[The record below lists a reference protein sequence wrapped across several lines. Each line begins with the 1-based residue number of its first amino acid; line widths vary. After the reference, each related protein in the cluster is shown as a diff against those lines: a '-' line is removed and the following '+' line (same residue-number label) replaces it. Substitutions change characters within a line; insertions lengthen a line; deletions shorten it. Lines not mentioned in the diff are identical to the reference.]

1 MPLGENLKTA
11 RESKKMTQKELAGRV
26 QVNSVNICY
35 FENGY
40 KIPSIATL
48 VRIADVLD
56 CSIDGLLD
64 RNENH
69 ANRKEN

>member
-1 MPLGENLKTA
+1 MPLGENLKNA
-11 RESKKMTQKELAGRV
+11 RESRNMTQQELAGRV
-26 QVNSVNICY
+26 HVNSVNISY

-64 RNENH
+64 RSTENK
-69 ANRKEN
+69 NRKEN